1 MGRMRKT
8 MLTAVAAKIF
18 QEARKPENQR
28 KVRRFIETQR
38 AKRGRAGG
46 ASRPT
51 V

>member
-28 KVRRFIETQR
+28 KVREFVAKQQ
-38 AKRGRAGG
+38 AKRGRTRSAPG
-46 ASRPT
+46 R
-51 V
+51 